1 MAKAKREKKEKKVV
15 MKPYNSG
22 TMTTSA
28 FWTFIRSALRQ
39 KSIYWKPIR
48 QCKINSRRPYKGI
61 NKQQKYEYQCNE
73 CKNWY
78 AEKNINVDHII
89 PAGTLKCANDL
100 PGFVERLF
108 VEIEGLQCLCT
119 ICHNKKT
126 KKNKNDL

>member
-1 MAKAKREKKEKKVV
+1 MTIKKPRKNAKPKIRNA
-15 MKPYNSG
+15 G
-22 TMTTSA
+22 TMTESV

-48 QCKINSRRPYKGI
+48 QCKLNSRRPYKGI

-78 AEKNINVDHII
+78 AEKNINVDHIC
-89 PAGTLKCANDL
+89 PAGSLNSAQDL

-108 VEIEGLQCLCT
+108 VEIEGLQILCT

>member
-1 MAKAKREKKEKKVV
+1 MTIKKPRKNAKPKIRNA
-15 MKPYNSG
+15 G
-22 TMTTSA
+22 TMTESV

-48 QCKINSRRPYKGI
+48 QCKLNSRRPYKGI

-78 AEKNINVDHII
+78 AEKNINVDHIC
-89 PAGTLKCANDL
+89 PAGSLKSAQDL

-108 VEIEGLQCLCT
+108 VEIEGLQILCT